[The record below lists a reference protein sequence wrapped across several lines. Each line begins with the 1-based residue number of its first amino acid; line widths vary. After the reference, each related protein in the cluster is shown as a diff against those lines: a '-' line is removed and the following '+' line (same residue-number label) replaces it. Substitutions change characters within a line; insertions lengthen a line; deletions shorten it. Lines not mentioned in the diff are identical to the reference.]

1 MPGILPRFVI
11 PPYAVQNSMQRV
23 HHLRLTELCAQVLA
37 HHRVPREDAE
47 FVARTLV
54 ESDLRGIHSHGSM
67 RLGRYARELESGL
80 TNPSPSIRTS
90 AEGPACARVDG
101 DGALGQL
108 VGRHALGVCIEKAR
122 ASGTATVTACRSRH
136 FGAAGTYCLM
146 ALERDMIAISMTVS
160 SPRLA
165 PTGGTRPMFGTN
177 PIAMGVPGDQDF
189 PLVIDLAMSSI
200 AAGNLELAAAA
211 GETLPEG
218 VARDLNGEPTT
229 DPLTALS
236 GTIVPIGE
244 HKGYALTMLIELLAG
259 LLGGAPYFGV
269 DRDAVPNHIRESGI
283 GHSFICIDP
292 ARFMP
297 APLFKK
303 LVAEMVAGIKRSPRM
318 PEVEEIFVPGELE
331 EKRRRDRC
339 ERGIPLAASTLSLLQ
354 DLARSCGMS
363 TNL

>member
-1 MPGILPRFVI
+1 
-11 PPYAVQNSMQRV
+11 MQRV

-37 HHRVPREDAE
+37 HYRVPWEDAE
-47 FVARTLV
+47 FVAGTLV
-54 ESDLRGIHSHGSM
+54 QSDLRGIHSHGSM

-80 TNPSPSIRTS
+80 TNPSPAIRTA
-90 AEGPACARVDG
+90 AEGPAWARVDG

-108 VGRHALGVCIEKAR
+108 VGRHALSVCIDKAR
-122 ASGTATVTACRSRH
+122 ASGSATVTACRSRH
-136 FGAAGTYCLM
+136 FGAAGTYCLL

-177 PIAMGVPGDQDF
+177 PIAMGVPGDQNF

-200 AAGNLELAAAA
+200 AAGNLELAASA

-229 DPLTALS
+229 NPQTALS

-244 HKGYALTMLIELLAG
+244 HKGYALTLLIELLAG

-269 DRDAVPNHIRESGI
+269 DRAAVPRHVGEKGV

-292 ARFMP
+292 ARFMRSP
-297 APLFKK
+297 QFKMQ
-303 LVAEMVAGIKRSPRM
+303 VAEMVAAIKRSPRM
-318 PEVEEIFVPGELE
+318 PGVDEIFVPGELE
-331 EKRRRDRC
+331 EKRRLDRC
-339 ERGIPLAASTLSLLQ
+339 ERGIPLAASTLSLLH
-354 DLARSCGMS
+354 DLARKCGV
-363 TNL
+363 TATLG

>member
-1 MPGILPRFVI
+1 
-11 PPYAVQNSMQRV
+11 MQRV
-23 HHLRLTELCAQVLA
+23 HHRRLTELCAQVLA
-37 HHRVPREDAE
+37 HYRVPRKDAE
-47 FVARTLV
+47 FVAGTLV

-80 TNPSPSIRTS
+80 TNPSPSIRTA

-108 VGRHALGVCIEKAR
+108 VGRQALSVCIDKAR
-122 ASGTATVTACRSRH
+122 ASGSATVTACRSRH
-136 FGAAGTYCLM
+136 FGAAGTYCLL
-146 ALERDMIAISMTVS
+146 ALEQDMIAISMTVS

-200 AAGNLELAAAA
+200 AAGNLELAASA

-229 DPLTALS
+229 NPQTALS

-244 HKGYALTMLIELLAG
+244 HKGYALTLLIELLAG

-269 DRDAVPNHIRESGI
+269 DRAAVPRHIGEKGI

-297 APLFKK
+297 APQFKRQ
-303 LVAEMVAGIKRSPRM
+303 VAEMVAAIKRSPRM
-318 PEVEEIFVPGELE
+318 PGVDEIFVPGELE

-339 ERGIPLAASTLSLLQ
+339 ETGIPLAASTLSLLQ
-354 DLARSCGMS
+354 DLARKCGV
-363 TNL
+363 TATLG